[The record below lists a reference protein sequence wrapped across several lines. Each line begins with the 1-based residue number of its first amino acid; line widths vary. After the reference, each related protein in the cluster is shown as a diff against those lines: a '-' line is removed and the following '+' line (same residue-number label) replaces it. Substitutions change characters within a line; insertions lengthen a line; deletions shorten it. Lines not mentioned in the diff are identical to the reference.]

1 MKLSVLMDID
11 QVIVERNPLSYVI
24 RDLAELLFRRK
35 GISREVFLNE
45 IRRKRIARIKS
56 GDYMG
61 AYNYQ
66 DIIEKVY
73 RKLGLREEVP
83 ILSELLKDYLREDYL
98 KIYIDAL
105 EAIKL
110 LKKMPVAL
118 IAFSSGYS
126 EYQVPLLDKIG
137 LLKYFDKIATPDI
150 LGYGKPDRRAYM
162 RALEGMPSSALA
174 VGDSLFFDV
183 YGAKNAGIP
192 AVLVVREKFSS
203 IDDFLKAKY
212 IREKISLEIDYP
224 FQRPDYIITSMLDL
238 PCIVESLL

>member
-126 EYQVPLLDKIG
+126 
-137 LLKYFDKIATPDI
+137 
-150 LGYGKPDRRAYM
+150 
-162 RALEGMPSSALA
+162 
-174 VGDSLFFDV
+174 
-183 YGAKNAGIP
+183 
-192 AVLVVREKFSS
+192 
-203 IDDFLKAKY
+203 
-212 IREKISLEIDYP
+212 
-224 FQRPDYIITSMLDL
+224 
-238 PCIVESLL
+238 